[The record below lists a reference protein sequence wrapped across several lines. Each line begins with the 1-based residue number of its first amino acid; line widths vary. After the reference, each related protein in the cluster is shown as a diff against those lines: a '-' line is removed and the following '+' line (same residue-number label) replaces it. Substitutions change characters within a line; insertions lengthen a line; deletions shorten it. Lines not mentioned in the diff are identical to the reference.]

1 MGKRYPFNGFES
13 MASGFTNDLYLPDR
27 PLEEWSLEECRRAMC
42 KRTNGDVTKCLE
54 CESRCKFGRRIVE
67 LLQPVEMETDQPED
81 EAPQQ
86 EAPQKKGRG
95 VASAEVRMRKSR
107 IKFLTA
113 IASGDAEAYFRAHGM
128 ELKNNLWRVKHKY
141 NGVTAE
147 EAQRQLAEMGVEAPE
162 TQEMPANATETPA
175 EQPAQVETVNP
186 PVEIEAPASPVE
198 TPKTARLQIRVLN
211 GEYFLYVRKCDG
223 GVDVVPNP
231 DNFEGITLNTA
242 ADVEAICAEIK
253 AAFEMMGGNTK

>member
-67 LLQPVEMETDQPED
+67 LLQPVEMETDLPED

-128 ELKNNLWRVKHKY
+128 ELKNNLYRIKHNY

-147 EAQRQLAEMGVEAPE
+147 EARRQLAEMGVEVE
-162 TQEMPANATETPA
+162 TQQEMPVNATETPA

-186 PVEIEAPASPVE
+186 PAESEAPASPVRAPE
-198 TPKTARLQIRVLN
+198 TARLQIRALD
-211 GEYFLYVRKCDG
+211 GKHFMYMRRDDG
-223 GVDVVPNP
+223 GMDILTRPVGYVETKVM
-231 DNFEGITLNTA
+231 TA
-242 ADVEAICAEIK
+242 ADIDEICAEIK